1 MVGEAERLTKAEGR
15 RAVSPEQRDP
25 RALGAGGGPK
35 KKKSPASELTGLLS
49 KKSGLLNGER

>member
-25 RALGAGGGPK
+25 RRGEAPK
-35 KKKSPASELTGLLS
+35 QTKAQKPWFRQ
-49 KKSGLLNGER
+49 N